1 MRAAMQAE
9 LLHRGGTAGTW
20 GNLGLWSGPDGG
32 YAQACIALADAVAG
46 AAGLAAGERVLSV
59 ACGGGDELLHW
70 VRHHGAAQVQGID
83 SDARAVAA
91 AQRLV
96 AGAGLADRIAVH
108 QRTGTAPQAGPAAAF
123 DRVLC
128 VDAAYHLC
136 PRSGFLRAALRALR
150 PGGRL
155 AFTDLVVEDD
165 AAGLAQRTL
174 LRTCALACGVGFDEL
189 RSTQA
194 GCERLRDAGFTDVRV
209 QRLDDAVLGGFA
221 RFVAQQQRRLGRD
234 AWRAA
239 WLRPAITARLIAP
252 ARAAGLGYA
261 LFSATAP
268 SIAAATA

>member
-108 QRTGTAPQAGPAAAF
+108 Q
-123 DRVLC
+123 
-128 VDAAYHLC
+128 
-136 PRSGFLRAALRALR
+136 RALR